1 MTIEKDTVTA
11 TEKAIMK
18 EKDAVAPA
26 KKENMK
32 KTKADDA
39 RGKATEDVKLA
50 VSKYIEELKKKE
62 GSLPKIAEK
71 LHNIHIE
78 IKTASSGET
87 DTVDTAPPFLK
98 NLGNWLRKEA
108 EPSLYHLCLLTQ
120 VNHDSYDYILGLDKN
135 ANHLSYGYT
144 LDFFFYLFRT
154 KKLGILRSKYPGLC
168 ETRETPTMV
177 ASKACFEMT
186 RYLIFKDETLC
197 DIFKEL
203 YYQRQIDKQ
212 KRDKNESRYKEA
224 LQQFISK
231 YENTLLVSET
241 CGIDKKIIAPL
252 LSDSGQNKP
261 SQETY
266 HGLPEDLADRLGTL
280 PEKHKKTQAQFSRD
294 AGIPPSTFNGWVNY
308 GTELHSSNLY
318 LLAKTYGFSIDSFL
332 QTDESDKNE
341 KEHPYKYTYG
351 NTLRFIDQLETT
363 GVISAAINLNYVAP
377 SEDSTPHY
385 TKNPDGKNPNNL
397 NYSRDGESAY
407 LSGIF
412 FIRDDF
418 LIRLITETEA
428 EMSRPFAAPQRLDTA
443 QIGYEMSQ
451 QSVKEFIAK
460 YDNENLL
467 CYQKGIR
474 EALGKCSE
482 KWRKYYYGY
491 NNPWAFTLDM
501 SVDLDEMLEELRVAE
516 KEASKALQ
524 NGNTRKQET

>member
-1 MTIEKDTVTA
+1 MIVEKDTETA

-18 EKDAVAPA
+18 EKGAVAPT

-62 GSLPKIAEK
+62 GSLPEIAEK
-71 LHNIHIE
+71 LHNINIQ
-78 IKTASSGET
+78 IKTASFGET
-87 DTVDTAPPFLK
+87 DTADTAPPFLK
-98 NLGNWLRKEA
+98 NLENWLGKKVEL
-108 EPSLYHLCLLTQ
+108 SLYHLCLLTQ

-177 ASKACFEMT
+177 ASKGCFEMT

-231 YENTLLVSET
+231 YENIPLVSEN
-241 CGIDKKIIAPL
+241 CGIGTDEHASL
-252 LSDSGQNKP
+252 LSEDGQNNH
-261 SQETY
+261 SQEIY
-266 HGLPEDLADRLGTL
+266 HGLPKDLVDRLRSL
-280 PEKHKKTQAQFSRD
+280 PEKYGKNQTKFSRD
-294 AGIPPSTFNGWVNY
+294 AGIPLSSFNSWISKKKPPSTNG
-308 GTELHSSNLY
+308 LY
-318 LLAKTYGFSIDSFL
+318 LMAKTYGFSIDSFL
-332 QTDESDKNE
+332 HTGASDKNRK
-341 KEHPYKYTYG
+341 KEQYKYTYG
-351 NTLRFIDQLETT
+351 NTLRFIDQLETA
-363 GVISAAINLNYVAP
+363 GGIYAARNWKYIPHPA
-377 SEDSTPHY
+377 DSVTHH
-385 TKNPDGKNPNNL
+385 TKSSDGKNPKNM
-397 NYSRDGESAY
+397 NYSRDVDPLY
-407 LSGIF
+407 LPGIF

-418 LIRLITETEA
+418 LIRVITEIEA
-428 EMSRPFAAPQRLDTA
+428 EMSRPFDAPQSLETA
-443 QIGYEMSQ
+443 QIGYDMSQ
-451 QSVKEFIAK
+451 QSVKEFIAR
-460 YDNENLL
+460 YDSENLL

-491 NNPWAFTLDM
+491 NDPWAFTLDM
-501 SVDLDEMLEELRVAE
+501 SVDLDEMLEELRAVE
-516 KEASKALQ
+516 KEAFKALQ